1 MTRRARP
8 LYGLDIETDT
18 THNGLDPRVA
28 AIVAIAV
35 VGPDGDAVFTGPE
48 PGLLAGVDE
57 HLRRL
62 EPGTVVTWNGAAFDL
77 PFVAER
83 AEAAGVDL
91 GLTIIW
97 DAATAPPHDP
107 LPGHPGRYRA
117 VWHRHQHLDAYRAY
131 RALTDPDVRCSLK
144 VIARLAGHDP
154 VELDA
159 GRLHEVGAADLR
171 RYIVS
176 DATLT
181 RQLAQQRWTEVAS
194 FCDALRPG
202 CRPALFTL

>member
-1 MTRRARP
+1 MARRP

-18 THNGLDPRVA
+18 TLDGLDPRVA

-35 VGPDGDAVFTGPE
+35 VGPEGDRVFTGSE
-48 PGLLAGVDE
+48 AGILAAVDA
-57 HLRRL
+57 HLRDL
-62 EPGTVVTWNGAAFDL
+62 SPGTVVTWNGAAFDL

-83 AEAAGVDL
+83 AQAAGVDL

-97 DAATAPPHDP
+97 DAAAPPPHEP

-117 VWHRHQHLDAYRAY
+117 VWHRHHHLDAYRAY
-131 RALTDPDVRCSLK
+131 RAMTDPDIRCSLK
-144 VIARLAGHDP
+144 AIARLAGYDP

-159 GRLHEVGAADLR
+159 GRLHEVRPSDLR
-171 RYIVS
+171 RYILS

-181 RQLAQQRWTEVAS
+181 RQLAERRWPEVAA
-194 FCDALRPG
+194 FRDALRPG